1 MHMSEQ
7 DSSRTQQTMGSDT
20 PSAHQPVP
28 EPDWSPVPDSNATPY
43 TKAVDQTLHLV
54 AELARHLIGSH
65 QAAAALIVRD
75 DWKDMRK
82 YFSLSPKY
90 AAWDSYHTP
99 AVGFGIHATVVE
111 ANTSIRLTQA
121 ELEQHPDWKGFGT
134 EAANHPPMRGW
145 LAVPIVG
152 RDGKNYGLLQL
163 SDKYDDADFTEEDE
177 AQLTRL
183 AQLTSIALDA
193 LWHQYKRPSTTLSTS
208 S

>member
-1 MHMSEQ
+1 MSEQ
-7 DSSRTQQTMGSDT
+7 DSSRAQHTMGSNT
-20 PSAHQPVP
+20 TSAHPPAP
-28 EPDWSPVPDSNATPY
+28 EPDWSPLPDPDATPY
-43 TKAVDQTLHLV
+43 TKAVDETLHLV
-54 AELARHLIGSH
+54 AELARHLVGSH
-65 QAAAALIVRD
+65 QSAAALIVRD
-75 DWKDMRK
+75 DWKNMRK

-90 AAWDSYHTP
+90 AAWDSYHVP

-121 ELEQHPDWKGFGT
+121 ELERHPDWKGFGR

-177 AQLTRL
+177 VQLQRL

-193 LWHQYKRPSTTLSTS
+193 LWHQYKRPAGIPPMS

>member
-1 MHMSEQ
+1 MSEQ
-7 DSSRTQQTMGSDT
+7 DRSHTEIAAENDT
-20 PSAHQPVP
+20 PSALSPSP
-28 EPDWSPVPDSNATPY
+28 DPDWSPTPDLNSTPF
-43 TKAVDQTLHLV
+43 TKAVDQVLHLT
-54 AELARHLIGSH
+54 AELARQLVGSH
-65 QAAAALIVRD
+65 QGAAALIVKD

-90 AAWDSYHTP
+90 AAWGTYRTP
-99 AVGFGIHATVVE
+99 AVGYGIHATVVE

-121 ELEQHPDWKGFGT
+121 ELERHPDWKGFGV
-134 EAANHPPMRGW
+134 EAGKHPRMRGW

-177 AQLTRL
+177 VQLMRL

-193 LWHQYKRPSTTLSTS
+193 LWHQYHHQTANPSNVSG
-208 S
+208 